1 MPAKSQP
8 RCVKNRWGE
17 GTTCDSESK
26 ASVSNEME
34 AKLAAMKAERDKQ
47 DLQMVAPAAIVVPI
61 PTQQT
66 K

>member
-8 RCVKNRWGE
+8 RCVKNRWGQ
-17 GTTCDSESK
+17 GTTYDSEPK
-26 ASVSNEME
+26 TSVSNEME

-47 DLQMVAPAAIVVPI
+47 DLQMIAPPVTVTVS
-61 PTQQT
+61 TQQT

>member
-17 GTTCDSESK
+17 GTTCNSESK
-26 ASVSNEME
+26 ANVSNEME
-34 AKLAAMKAERDKQ
+34 TKLAAMKAERDKQ
-47 DLQMVAPAAIVVPI
+47 DLQMVAPAVTVS
-61 PTQQT
+61 TQQT